1 MSLRIMVAVHN
12 GSPGNGTMELA
23 SSWAGRLKGSVVGV
37 GVIDESVW
45 APAPVATGASAGLG
59 GVAAT
64 EDNAQRARAEEY
76 VTHSLTKLEEHCR
89 DQGVEY
95 RQVLETGVPHEE
107 ILAEAQRH
115 DVILLGRQATPDPGV
130 GPPARSI
137 LENVLRNSP
146 RPVVAVPD
154 RLEGDRRGILI
165 AYDGSLQ
172 AARALQALVASG
184 LGALGDMAVL
194 SVDARSE
201 ETAAEHAERAVDY
214 LAAHGLEADSRAE
227 VTDEP
232 VERVIM
238 DRAGSRGAEM
248 LVMGAHGRSRLA
260 EFFLGSVT
268 THLIDES
275 AVPVFLF
282 H

>member
-23 SSWAGRLKGSVVGV
+23 SNWAGRLKGSVVGV

-45 APAPVATGASAGLG
+45 APAPVAASASAGLG
-59 GVAAT
+59 GVAAA

-115 DVILLGRQATPDPGV
+115 DVILLGKQTTPDPGV

-137 LENVLRNSP
+137 LENVLTNSP

-154 RLEGDRRGILI
+154 RLEGERRGILV

-184 LGALGDMAVL
+184 LGALGKLAVL
-194 SVDARSE
+194 SVDTRSE
-201 ETAAEHAERAVDY
+201 ETAAEHAARAIEY

-232 VERVIM
+232 VERVVV
-238 DRAGSRGAEM
+238 DQAGSRGVEM
-248 LVMGAHGRSRLA
+248 IVMGAHGRSRLA

-275 AVPVFLF
+275 PLPLFLF